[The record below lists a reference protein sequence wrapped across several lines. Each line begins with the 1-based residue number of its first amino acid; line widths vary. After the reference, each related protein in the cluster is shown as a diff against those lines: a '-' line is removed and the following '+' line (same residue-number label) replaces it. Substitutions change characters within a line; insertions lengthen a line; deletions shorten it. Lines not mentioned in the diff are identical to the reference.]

1 MKNLIK
7 HYNKQVTVL
16 KVTLFVQIL
25 VQIISTLGA
34 FTLLALML
42 YLMYTSYL
50 INFFGY
56 SFIFLSFSSLIWLL
70 ISFFVVIF
78 VVNNI
83 KDYKRDYNLE
93 AENNLDFLETRI
105 KEFKI

>member
-7 HYNKQVTVL
+7 HYNKQVIAL

-25 VQIISTLGA
+25 VQVISTFGA

-42 YLMYTSYL
+42 YLMYSSYL

-78 VVNNI
+78 VINNI
-83 KDYKRDYNLE
+83 KEYKNEYNLE
-93 AENNLDFLETRI
+93 LKNNLEFLEIRI